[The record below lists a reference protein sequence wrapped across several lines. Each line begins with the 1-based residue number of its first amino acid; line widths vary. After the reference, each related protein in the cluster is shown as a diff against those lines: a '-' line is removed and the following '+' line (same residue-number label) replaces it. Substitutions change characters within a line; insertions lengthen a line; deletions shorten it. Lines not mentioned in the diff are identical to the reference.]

1 MKTLRRTV
9 IGIVGGLLPLV
20 YAGSALAQDGNETP
34 LLNTLLVPAQLAVRL
49 SILINELLGFWVTPN
64 YDLSDPLGED
74 LISGFS
80 IIIPRLV
87 DFWAQ
92 LLSLF

>member
-1 MKTLRRTV
+1 MKTLRRTA
-9 IGIVGGLLPLV
+9 IGIFSGLLPLLC
-20 YAGSALAQDGNETP
+20 AGSALAQDGDETP
-34 LLNTLLVPAQLAVRL
+34 LLNTLLVPAQIAVRL
-49 SILINELLGFWVTPN
+49 SILVNELLGFWVTTN

-80 IIIPRLV
+80 VIIPRLV

-92 LLSLF
+92 VLSLF